1 MLANKHFLLNE
12 MRSGLGSVLYHIL
25 LGLSGGPS
33 PIRHLRF
40 SLAFVCVSRS
50 PPKKK
55 KNGTGRKNG
64 VY

>member
-50 PPKKK
+50 PPPK

-64 VY
+64 AY

>member
-1 MLANKHFLLNE
+1 MLSNKHFLINE

-40 SLAFVCVSRS
+40 SLRVSVFT
-50 PPKKK
+50 P
-55 KNGTGRKNG
+55 KNGTGGKHMLKI
-64 VY
+64 V

>member
-1 MLANKHFLLNE
+1 MLSNKHFLTNE

-25 LGLSGGPS
+25 LGLSGGPP

-40 SLAFVCVSRS
+40 SLHVYVFT
-50 PPKKK
+50 P
-55 KNGTGRKNG
+55 KNGTGGNHS